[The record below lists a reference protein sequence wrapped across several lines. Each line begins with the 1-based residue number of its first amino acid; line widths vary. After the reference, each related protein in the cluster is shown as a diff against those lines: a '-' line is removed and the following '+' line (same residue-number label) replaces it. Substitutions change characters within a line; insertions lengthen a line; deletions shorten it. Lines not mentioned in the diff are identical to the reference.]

1 MATTAITFHFHTHRR
16 PPIHCYLVTL
26 SRPKPQSI
34 VSTPTQHRRRYLS
47 AIYLRSD
54 KVPRNQVS
62 PTANRIGERGE
73 EAATEAE
80 EEVNSVG
87 VKAALSMLRFYKR
100 EISPLLPKSC
110 RYVPSCSE
118 YSMIAYKEYGVVK
131 GTVGQDLIPLDGLTR
146 IDHPRN
152 DCCTSRRVSTAAT
165 ILENLRTGTARF
177 EFIPSASTFLGFP
190 FSLSMC
196 RNPRFF
202 ARIGASLEREEGAMK
217 KVERFEMKR
226 ITGDGRCMFRA
237 LVIGMAANKGM
248 SLTSHEERQ
257 DDVTPKESNELTSGE
272 ESRSCW

>member
-1 MATTAITFHFHTHRR
+1 MATTAITFHSHTHRR

-34 VSTPTQHRRRYLS
+34 VSTPTQHRCRYLP

-62 PTANRIGERGE
+62 PMANRIGERGE

-131 GTVGQDLIPLDGLTR
+131 GTVLTAWRLCRCNPLGGSGFDP
-146 IDHPRN
+146 PRWF
-152 DCCTSRRVSTAAT
+152 D
-165 ILENLRTGTARF
+165 
-177 EFIPSASTFLGFP
+177 
-190 FSLSMC
+190 
-196 RNPRFF
+196 
-202 ARIGASLEREEGAMK
+202 
-217 KVERFEMKR
+217 
-226 ITGDGRCMFRA
+226 
-237 LVIGMAANKGM
+237 
-248 SLTSHEERQ
+248 EER
-257 DDVTPKESNELTSGE
+257 PPE
-272 ESRSCW
+272 E